1 MKESTSH
8 TPSELYR
15 LTEPV
20 FFVGFMGAGKTSVS
34 RYLSRR
40 CGLASVDLDR
50 YLARREGR
58 SAKELFLEEGE
69 PLSRHG
75 SRAHR
80 RTADR
85 ESVAHFVCG
94 SGHRHGSSSVAAR
107 SCAKMGFVVHLQVDP
122 AESRARISDHSTR
135 PYLDSDPEKIEEMN
149 RERLPLYRQAAL
161 LHRGDA
167 GQFGACQRPVGRIH
181 SSEEGICALP

>member
-1 MKESTSH
+1 MKESNSH

-69 PLSRHG
+69 SRFRAMEAELIEEFCDRDPLLIS
-75 SRAHR
+75 
-80 RTADR
+80 
-85 ESVAHFVCG
+85 CG
-94 SGHRHGSSSVAAR
+94 SGTVMDERCRALMRQH
-107 SCAKMGFVVHLQVDP
+107 GFVVHLQVDP

-149 RERLPLYRQAAL
+149 RERLPLYRQVADATVVTQGNSVRVNAL
-161 LHRGDA
+161 SVESILL
-167 GQFGACQRPVGRIH
+167 
-181 SSEEGICALP
+181 EEGILCPVAK